1 MTQAELK
8 VYIISD
14 STGETAETFIKSVTT
29 HFPKVNIKISRKSN
43 IDTKEKIDE
52 LIEKIPENSIIVQTI
67 AEKKLEEYTKDLAKE
82 ENIRVIDVLGP
93 ALSLFEEVTGQKALR
108 EKRLTRKLSDDY
120 FSMIESIEFAVKYDD
135 GKDKRGIKD
144 ADIVLLGVS
153 RTSKTPVTMLLATKD
168 YKVFNLP
175 LVPEIR
181 LPEELFDVDP
191 KRIIGLTIDPDKLSL
206 IREDRSK
213 GLGIDAKSEYFEK
226 DRINKEL
233 NYAKGVFEDLDCK
246 VIDVTF
252 NTIEQTA
259 TEVLD
264 YYKKNFS

>member
-1 MTQAELK
+1 MTQAVLN

-14 STGETAETFIKSVTT
+14 STGETAETFIKSVVT
-29 HFPKVNIKISRKSN
+29 HFPKVEIEINRKSN
-43 IDTKEKIDE
+43 IDTKEKIDK
-52 LIEKIPENSIIVQTI
+52 LIKKIPSNSIIVQTI
-67 AEKKLEEYTKDLAKE
+67 AEKKLEEYTKKIAQD
-82 ENIRVIDVLGP
+82 ENIRVIDILGP

-108 EKRLTRKLSDDY
+108 EKKLTRRLSDDY

-135 GKDKRGIKD
+135 GKDKRGIKE
-144 ADIVLLGVS
+144 ADIILLGVS

-181 LPEELFDVDP
+181 LPKEVFCINP

-213 GLGIDAKSEYFEK
+213 GLGIDAQSEYFEK
-226 DRINKEL
+226 ERIKREL
-233 NYAKGVFEDLDCK
+233 EYARGIFEDLDCK
-246 VIDVTF
+246 VIDVSQ

-259 TEVLD
+259 TEVLA
-264 YYKKNFS
+264 YYKKNF